1 MAFDTTCVSKG
12 QFEHRGHMV
21 SGGKELKQVLA
32 GRMALR
38 HLKPR
43 GVQLLKQLKVPG
55 HKAGLGELPLGSATA
70 KFYL

>member
-1 MAFDTTCVSKG
+1 
-12 QFEHRGHMV
+12 MV